1 VLCLEF
7 IVVERG
13 EKEKW
18 CDVEGRVGVLSCS
31 VPVVGRD
38 GSVVLG
44 VMGRLFFRRRFWGR
58 LLIVVSGNSHCY
70 GLDRRGLTVAWLPS
84 LAGEA
89 ARPYRATSS

>member
-1 VLCLEF
+1 VGRGSDDAAGAMYVLCLEF

-18 CDVEGRVGVLSCS
+18 CEVEGRVGVFGS

-58 LLIVVSGNSHCY
+58 LLIVV
-70 GLDRRGLTVAWLPS
+70 
-84 LAGEA
+84 
-89 ARPYRATSS
+89 